1 MTDLSREEFS
11 SYNYSKYFDL
21 APVGY
26 MTLDAAG
33 TIVSTNSQIAAM
45 LNANVE
51 ELVSSSFINFV
62 SLEDQDKF
70 LQFLTQLSDS
80 GERAICEVDIPLDN
94 VENIVLELHG
104 IAVFDAN
111 GNQKGYYLGLMDIT
125 RTKRLELQLVQSQR
139 LEALGVLASGVAHD
153 FNNILGA
160 ILGFSELTLY
170 ELPKD
175 NRQRSYI
182 EQIQKAGLRGKN
194 LVEQIFAYSRRVS
207 MDQKPVP
214 LQVVLAEAVKMLRAS
229 IPANVEI
236 RTNFSMECESVM
248 ANITQIHQIVIN
260 LCTNAFHAIHPGPG
274 IIELILEPLN
284 NDLVDEQV
292 ELMPKPEY
300 FIRLKIKD
308 NGKGMDDDT
317 LRQIFNPFFT
327 TKPADLGTG
336 LGLSIV
342 QNIVKSHYGQMSI
355 YSTPGVGT
363 EFNIYFPVTDVDS
376 ADEVDEIEDMERG
389 DESILLVD
397 DEQSLVMV
405 GRKLLE
411 HLGYKVTAVNES
423 SQALEL
429 FKENPF
435 GFDLVITDQ
444 TMPELTGVEL
454 AQQITSIRVGTPII
468 LLTGY
473 RNSET
478 VSDARAAGVSE
489 ILTKPIDIRVFSQKI
504 RRVLGN
510 T

>member
-1 MTDLSREEFS
+1 
-11 SYNYSKYFDL
+11 
-21 APVGY
+21 
-26 MTLDAAG
+26 
-33 TIVSTNSQIAAM
+33 
-45 LNANVE
+45 
-51 ELVSSSFINFV
+51 
-62 SLEDQDKF
+62 
-70 LQFLTQLSDS
+70 
-80 GERAICEVDIPLDN
+80 
-94 VENIVLELHG
+94 
-104 IAVFDAN
+104 
-111 GNQKGYYLGLMDIT
+111 
-125 RTKRLELQLVQSQR
+125 
-139 LEALGVLASGVAHD
+139 
-153 FNNILGA
+153 
-160 ILGFSELTLY
+160 
-170 ELPKD
+170 
-175 NRQRSYI
+175 
-182 EQIQKAGLRGKN
+182 
-194 LVEQIFAYSRRVS
+194 
-207 MDQKPVP
+207 
-214 LQVVLAEAVKMLRAS
+214 
-229 IPANVEI
+229 
-236 RTNFSMECESVM
+236 
-248 ANITQIHQIVIN
+248 
-260 LCTNAFHAIHPGPG
+260 
-274 IIELILEPLN
+274 
-284 NDLVDEQV
+284 
-292 ELMPKPEY
+292 
-300 FIRLKIKD
+300 
-308 NGKGMDDDT
+308 
-317 LRQIFNPFFT
+317 
-327 TKPADLGTG
+327 
-336 LGLSIV
+336 
-342 QNIVKSHYGQMSI
+342 MSI

>member
-1 MTDLSREEFS
+1 
-11 SYNYSKYFDL
+11 
-21 APVGY
+21 
-26 MTLDAAG
+26 
-33 TIVSTNSQIAAM
+33 
-45 LNANVE
+45 
-51 ELVSSSFINFV
+51 
-62 SLEDQDKF
+62 
-70 LQFLTQLSDS
+70 
-80 GERAICEVDIPLDN
+80 
-94 VENIVLELHG
+94 
-104 IAVFDAN
+104 
-111 GNQKGYYLGLMDIT
+111 
-125 RTKRLELQLVQSQR
+125 
-139 LEALGVLASGVAHD
+139 
-153 FNNILGA
+153 
-160 ILGFSELTLY
+160 
-170 ELPKD
+170 
-175 NRQRSYI
+175 
-182 EQIQKAGLRGKN
+182 
-194 LVEQIFAYSRRVS
+194 
-207 MDQKPVP
+207 
-214 LQVVLAEAVKMLRAS
+214 MLRAS